1 MSSPFNEEKYKRL
14 LEGLEISEVL
24 LSEVLKDNETK
35 RIDSEYFKKEYL
47 NFFKNIPNI
56 EPLGNFVEDGYRVVY
71 ENTEIVES
79 TIGKDMGFP
88 YFLQATDLETP
99 FIKTD
104 NLFYV
109 AEEDWKRYPKGRIK
123 KGEILIEVKG
133 KLEKVSI
140 VPDDFPEKTL
150 VSGSLFK
157 MTVNNRINKHV
168 LLCYLI
174 SKYGVAFKD
183 RYKTNLLI
191 SYISKPDL
199 YRIPVP
205 KFSIQFQKEIDEHFQ
220 SIFKNQELSKSLYS
234 EAEDILLSELGL
246 KDWQPNNN
254 PVNIK
259 QLKESF
265 LASGRLDAEYYQPK
279 YDEIETAVT
288 KYKHGYDII
297 GNLFAQNTDVCD
309 YQEDAYNYIEIGDI
323 NISDGTASFNL
334 VSKEELPDNAKR
346 VLHTNDLLISKVRP
360 YRGAVAIIDF
370 DDERLIGSGAFT
382 VLRENSTYKK
392 EVLQIL
398 LRTQIYKDWLL
409 KWNVGSSY
417 PVIKDEDILN
427 LPIPKIPNQVQT
439 EIATYVQKSISL
451 RNEAKQLLESA
462 KLKVE
467 DTISTPPHLIDNQLV
482 IKYNKMA
489 EESTYY
495 YRLAEWTLLQEL
507 YAEKWFTTS
516 TANYS
521 IKNYSVCKSSGRLD
535 AEYYQPKYD
544 ALFAQL
550 SKYECD
556 IIKDIAHIKKSV
568 EPGSEA
574 YQDSGVPFVRV
585 SDVTKFG
592 ISEPNIYLSP
602 SDFNLNELRPKK
614 DTILLS
620 KDGSVGIAY
629 KIEED
634 IDCITSGA
642 LLHLSVFNK
651 DYTPDYLTLVLN
663 SIVVQMQAER
673 DSNGAIIQHW
683 KPSEIEQVIIP
694 KLPKPIQETI
704 SAKIQESFALK
715 AESKRLLDEAK
726 MIVEREIEKGGK

>member
-1 MSSPFNEEKYKRL
+1 M

-265 LASGRLDAEYYQPK
+265 LASGR
-279 YDEIETAVT
+279 
-288 KYKHGYDII
+288 
-297 GNLFAQNTDVCD
+297 F
-309 YQEDAYNYIEIGDI
+309 
-323 NISDGTASFNL
+323 
-334 VSKEELPDNAKR
+334 
-346 VLHTNDLLISKVRP
+346 
-360 YRGAVAIIDF
+360 
-370 DDERLIGSGAFT
+370 
-382 VLRENSTYKK
+382 
-392 EVLQIL
+392 
-398 LRTQIYKDWLL
+398 
-409 KWNVGSSY
+409 
-417 PVIKDEDILN
+417 
-427 LPIPKIPNQVQT
+427 
-439 EIATYVQKSISL
+439 
-451 RNEAKQLLESA
+451 
-462 KLKVE
+462 
-467 DTISTPPHLIDNQLV
+467 
-482 IKYNKMA
+482 
-489 EESTYY
+489 
-495 YRLAEWTLLQEL
+495 
-507 YAEKWFTTS
+507 
-516 TANYS
+516 
-521 IKNYSVCKSSGRLD
+521 D

-556 IIKDIAHIKKSV
+556 TIKDIAHIKKSV

-574 YQDSGVPFVRV
+574 YQDSGIPFVRV
-585 SDVTKFG
+585 SDVSKFG
-592 ISEPNIYLSP
+592 ISEPNIFLST

-629 KIEED
+629 KVEED
-634 IDCITSGA
+634 MDCITSGA
-642 LLHLSVFNK
+642 LLHLSVFNQ

-683 KPSEIEQVIIP
+683 KPSEIEQIIIP

-715 AESKRLLDEAK
+715 TESKRLLDEAK
-726 MIVEREIEKGGK
+726 MLVEREIEKGGE